1 MTEDKILRSS
11 GKRITLLVLTCF
23 FLSGVTGLIYEIL
36 WTRMIVK
43 IIGGA
48 PFAISIILT
57 IFMGGL
63 GLGSYLASRTIDRIK
78 EPLRLVRIYG
88 ILELAIGAYGL
99 AVPVLLVVFRPVYAI
114 IYNRLFSHFMLY
126 SFLTF
131 VGCSLLLVVPVICM
145 GATLPV
151 LCRFYVTK
159 LSHLGTHAGRLY
171 GLNTIGAALGAL
183 LCGFWLINLL
193 GMPGTLIFAVL
204 VNGIIGLSCIKIA
217 RKAKTEQVVS
227 ELKESPRRDFGQRA
241 KLAEYPGAV
250 IGALL
255 IFAVSGFCAMSYEVI
270 WTKLLGLIVGPTT
283 YSFTIVLVTFIFGLA
298 LGSMIFGWLGDKT
311 KKPLWLLIFTQIT
324 AALFVLGVSQVIGNS
339 QLFFAKVIFT
349 FRERFVLLSISK
361 AVILFGFMILPTFC
375 LGATFPLVGK
385 IYTQSVSKVGRSIG
399 VAYAINTIGAV
410 LGSFCAGFVLIPL
423 VGKEKGL
430 SLVIGL
436 QLLTSLVVGCI
447 ILVRKN
453 KSILKLVSLAAPALA
468 GLFLCFYFPVWNRL
482 LLSKGKYHR
491 FKKMRVDV
499 RNYSWLEA
507 LLQGSEM
514 LARFERGELAYY
526 GDGIGGFTTVL
537 RHVDP
542 LGNIEY
548 SMANSGKPDA
558 SSRGDMKTQTLSAHF
573 PMLFHRNPKTVMVLG
588 LASGITAGEV
598 LYYPVEQL
606 DVLEINQQVVAA
618 SDFFLPWNNNVL
630 SNPKTNLIIQD
641 GRVHL
646 QLTRRK
652 YDVIISEPSNPWM
665 AGQATLFTREFFAL
679 VEDRLNEDGIFVQWL
694 HSYQMDWPTFALVGR
709 TFAQVFPNSLLVL
722 TEPSNVGSDYQL
734 VGFKGKNGLILEN
747 AERKLSY
754 IQQSKSVTLP
764 NPKLLYRLVVSEDF
778 QRLFGRGPVNTD
790 SWPRLEFAA
799 PRLMYRS
806 DPMVRRNIH
815 SKKWLSP
822 ETGDIIQQVTADVDA
837 QIDFAA
843 YALSVYAPFR
853 DMVDLSKATPLQ
865 KERFFKLM
873 EAYCANSS
881 VNYSVFKNDELK
893 QRCRAIQ
900 IEAIQS
906 RIALMPDKAL
916 SYFYLADLYYQEDM
930 LDESIDNYYRSLGIR
945 PENAEAHYNLGLA
958 LTDQDR
964 LDEAITHFTEAL
976 RIKRDNAKAHS
987 NLGAALARQ
996 GKLDEAIAHFT
1007 ESLRI
1012 KPDNAKAHS
1021 NLGGVLIRQGKPDEA
1036 IAHFIE
1042 AMRIEPNFADAH
1054 NNMGYV
1060 LARQGKL
1067 DEAIT
1072 YYTEALRIKPDNADA
1087 HYNFG
1092 VALVRQGKL
1101 DEAIPH
1107 FAEALR
1113 IKPDNAKAHSNLGAA
1128 LARQGKLDEA
1138 IAHFTESLR
1147 IKPDNAEAHYNLGV
1161 ALARQGKLDEAITH
1175 FSEALRIRPDFAGA
1189 QKGLEKALFL
1199 RKSKDER

>member
-1 MTEDKILRSS
+1 MTENKILHNS

-36 WTRMIVK
+36 WMRMIVK

-88 ILELAIGAYGL
+88 ILQLAIGAYGL

-145 GATLPV
+145 GATLPI

-204 VNGIIGLSCIKIA
+204 VNGIIGLSCIKVA
-217 RKAKTEQVVS
+217 RKAKTQQVVS
-227 ELKESPRRDFGQRA
+227 ELKESPRRDSGQRA

-283 YSFTIVLVTFIFGLA
+283 YSFTIVLVTFILGLA

-311 KKPLWLLIFTQIT
+311 KKPLWLLIFTQIA

-349 FRERFVLLSISK
+349 FRDRFALLSVSK
-361 AVILFGFMILPTFC
+361 AVILFCFMILPTLC

-385 IYTQSVSKVGRSIG
+385 IYTQTVSKVGRSIG

-423 VGKEKGL
+423 VGKENGL

-436 QLLTSLVVGCI
+436 QLLTSLFVGGI

-453 KSILKLVSLAAPALA
+453 KSILRLFPLAAPALA
-468 GLFLCFYFPVWNRL
+468 GLFLCFYFPVWNHL

-491 FKKMRVDV
+491 FKTMIVDV

-507 LLQGSEM
+507 LLQGPEILTRAERSE
-514 LARFERGELAYY
+514 LVYY

-537 RHVDP
+537 KYVDP
-542 LGNIEY
+542 FGNINY
-548 SMANSGKPDA
+548 IMANSGKPDA
-558 SSRGDMKTQTLSAHF
+558 SSRGDMKTQTLLAHF
-573 PMLFHRNPKTVMVLG
+573 PMLFHRDPKTVMVLG
-588 LASGITAGEV
+588 LASGVTAGEV

-606 DVLEINQQVVAA
+606 DVLDINREVVEA

-630 SNPKTNLIIQD
+630 SHPRTNLIIQD

-646 QLTRRK
+646 QLTEQK

-665 AGQATLFTREFFAL
+665 AGLATLFTRDFFAL
-679 VEDRLNEDGIFVQWL
+679 VEDRLNEDGIFCQWL
-694 HSYQMDWPTFALVGR
+694 HSYQMDWPTFAIVGR
-709 TFAQVFPNSLLVL
+709 TFARVFPNSLLVL
-722 TEPSNVGSDYQL
+722 AQPTIAGHDYLL
-734 VGFKGKNGLILEN
+734 VGFKGKDRLVLEN
-747 AERKLSY
+747 AERKLSC
-754 IQQSKSVTLP
+754 IQQSKNVTLSD
-764 NPKLLYRLVVSEDF
+764 PKLLYRLIVSEDL
-778 QRLFGRGPVNTD
+778 QGLF
-790 SWPRLEFAA
+790 RLEFAA
-799 PRLMYRS
+799 PKLMYRD
-806 DPMVRRNIH
+806 DPMIRRNIY
-815 SKKWLSP
+815 SKKWL
-822 ETGDIIQQVTADVDA
+822 TLGTRNIIQQVITDVDA

-843 YALSVYAPFR
+843 YALSLYLPLR

-873 EAYCANSS
+873 EAHCAN
-881 VNYSVFKNDELK
+881 NPIDYSVFKNDELK
-893 QRCRAIQ
+893 QRCRSIQ
-900 IEAIQS
+900 IEAIQNK
-906 RIALMPDKAL
+906 IALMPDKAA
-916 SYFYLADLYYQEDM
+916 SYLYLGTLQ
-930 LDESIDNYYRSLGIR
+930 SR
-945 PENAEAHYNLGLA
+945 PCS
-958 LTDQDR
+958 D
-964 LDEAITHFTEAL
+964 
-976 RIKRDNAKAHS
+976 
-987 NLGAALARQ
+987 
-996 GKLDEAIAHFT
+996 
-1007 ESLRI
+1007 
-1012 KPDNAKAHS
+1012 
-1021 NLGGVLIRQGKPDEA
+1021 
-1036 IAHFIE
+1036 
-1042 AMRIEPNFADAH
+1042 
-1054 NNMGYV
+1054 
-1060 LARQGKL
+1060 
-1067 DEAIT
+1067 
-1072 YYTEALRIKPDNADA
+1072 
-1087 HYNFG
+1087 
-1092 VALVRQGKL
+1092 
-1101 DEAIPH
+1101 
-1107 FAEALR
+1107 
-1113 IKPDNAKAHSNLGAA
+1113 
-1128 LARQGKLDEA
+1128 
-1138 IAHFTESLR
+1138 
-1147 IKPDNAEAHYNLGV
+1147 
-1161 ALARQGKLDEAITH
+1161 
-1175 FSEALRIRPDFAGA
+1175 
-1189 QKGLEKALFL
+1189 
-1199 RKSKDER
+1199 